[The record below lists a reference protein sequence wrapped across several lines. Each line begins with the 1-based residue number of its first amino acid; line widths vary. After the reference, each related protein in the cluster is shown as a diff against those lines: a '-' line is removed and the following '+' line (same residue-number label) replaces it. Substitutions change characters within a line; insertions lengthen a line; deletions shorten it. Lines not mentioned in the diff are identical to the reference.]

1 MKPIENF
8 LKVQFRGIDKYL
20 KHFCNVKHVTR
31 QKCFPNGPKPKSSKH
46 LVTEFEYSSWL
57 YYWRSNSFSIS
68 KSDPSFVLSHV
79 EGFENIVSLD
89 ILNMSNEILVCPSW
103 EINFRKFSRTWGLR
117 GWPEL
122 LNVFRNLLKQKRVS
136 WIHSDSVEATTR
148 CKTIT
153 QNDQRELKCLIFG
166 QN

>member
-8 LKVQFRGIDKYL
+8 LKVQIRRIDKYL

-57 YYWRSNSFSIS
+57 YYWRINSFRTSRTHFEINP
-68 KSDPSFVLSHV
+68 KPFENHGPFFDPSHV
-79 EGFENIVSLD
+79 EGFENIESQD
-89 ILNMSNEILVCPSW
+89 IDFFTMTLVVLYAARIWPQKWLIFTGMSHSQKGFHESIP
-103 EINFRKFSRTWGLR
+103 TA
-117 GWPEL
+117 
-122 LNVFRNLLKQKRVS
+122 LKL
-136 WIHSDSVEATTR
+136 TR
-148 CKTIT
+148 FKTII
-153 QNDQRELKCLIFG
+153 QNDQRELKCLIFV